1 MIIYNVTVNVEDS
14 IEKEWLKWIQ
24 EIHIPEVMKTGL
36 FVEHKILRLLSQNE
50 GEIGTTYAIQYACK
64 TMEDFDTYQ
73 KNHAPALQKDHT
85 ARYQGKFVAFRTML
99 ETVG

>member
-1 MIIYNVTVNVEDS
+1 MIIYNVTVNIEDS
-14 IEKEWLKWIQ
+14 IEKEWLKWMQ

-50 GEIGTTYAIQYACK
+50 GETGTTYAIQYACK
-64 TMEDFDTYQ
+64 TMKDFDLYQ
-73 KNHAPALQKDHT
+73 KNHAPALQKEHT

-99 ETVG
+99 ETVD